1 MLELRHFSV
10 IWRLC
15 GTLALLIAVGLLV
28 SLSSVANAGQATLTW
43 DANTQPEV
51 AGYMLQYGT
60 ASGTYTAKIDV
71 GKVTQYTVPGLL
83 EGKSYYF
90 AATAYDLGR
99 AESGFSNEVNSI
111 VPYSAPVANFNATI
125 TSGAAPL
132 SVPFTSTSSGSISSY
147 SWNFGD
153 GTASTSANPTHSYAA
168 AGTYNV
174 GLTVSGP
181 GGANTM
187 TKASYITV
195 STASSIA
202 PVANFTANSTSGAAP
217 LTVAFTSTSTG
228 SISAYSWNFGDGTTN
243 TAANPSHAY
252 GIAGTYTVNL
262 TVTGPGG
269 SNTMTK
275 TNFVTVS
282 STPPP
287 LLNETIVDNFA
298 AGIQDATRT
307 FTGKWCTSG
316 GTGYYGTNS
325 LYSCGSTKDT
335 YRWSFSTPTTGAYN
349 VYVRW
354 STASG
359 RTASVPI
366 TIAANTG
373 LYTKTFNQQAN
384 GGQWVLHGSYN
395 FTAGVTKYV
404 EISDANGLADADAV
418 RIVPAL
424 APPTSSG
431 LVAAYGFDEGTG
443 TSVSDRSGKG
453 NNGVISGATWAPTGR
468 FGKALSFNGTSS
480 WVTVADSASLDLTN
494 GMTLEAWIYPTATMT
509 GWRTVMMKE
518 QPSADIYYLSANT
531 DINQPATGVSVGGTI
546 RQLDA
551 GTTIPVNAWTH
562 LTATY
567 DGTTQRLYIN
577 GVQVASGAQTGSIT
591 TSISPLYIGG
601 NSVWGEY
608 FKGYI
613 DEVRIYNRALTTGE
627 IQTDMN
633 KAVSP

>member
-1 MLELRHFSV
+1 M

-28 SLSSVANAGQATLTW
+28 SLSSVANAGQAALTW
-43 DANTQPEV
+43 DANTQPAV

-83 EGKSYYF
+83 EGTRYYF
-90 AATAYDLGR
+90 AATDYDLGR
-99 AESGFSNEVNSI
+99 AESGFSNEVNAI
-111 VPYSAPVANFNATI
+111 VPYSTPVANFTANT
-125 TSGAAPL
+125 TSGVATL
-132 SVPFTSTSSGSISSY
+132 SISFTSTSSGSISGY

-153 GTASTSANPTHSYAA
+153 STTSTSANPTHSYGA

-181 GGANTM
+181 GGTNTM

-217 LTVAFTSTSTG
+217 LAVAFTSKSTG

-243 TAANPSHAY
+243 TTANPSHAY

-269 SNTMTK
+269 SNKMTK

-287 LLNETIVDNFA
+287 
-298 AGIQDATRT
+298 
-307 FTGKWCTSG
+307 
-316 GTGYYGTNS
+316 S
-325 LYSCGSTKDT
+325 L
-335 YRWSFSTPTTGAYN
+335 
-349 VYVRW
+349 
-354 STASG
+354 
-359 RTASVPI
+359 
-366 TIAANTG
+366 
-373 LYTKTFNQQAN
+373 
-384 GGQWVLHGSYN
+384 
-395 FTAGVTKYV
+395 
-404 EISDANGLADADAV
+404 
-418 RIVPAL
+418 
-424 APPTSSG
+424 G

-453 NNGVISGATWAPTGR
+453 NNGVISGATWAATGR
-468 FGKALSFNGTSS
+468 FGKALSFNGTNS
-480 WVTVADSASLDLTN
+480 WVTVADSASLDLMN

-591 TSISPLYIGG
+591 TSISPLHIGG
-601 NSVWGEY
+601 NSIWGEY
-608 FKGYI
+608 FNGYI
-613 DEVRIYNRALTTGE
+613 DEVRIYNRALTTSE
-627 IQTDMN
+627 IQADMN
-633 KAVSP
+633 KAVGP